1 MEAWD
6 DLVVVARVARPHGRR
21 GDVILNVETDFPEQR
36 FAPGSRVFVRRGA
49 ETGALVV
56 RSVFFMKARPVV
68 GFEGFASID
77 DAETLAGLELRIP
90 AGELAGLP
98 PGMFYH
104 HDLVGCRVETPGGD
118 EIGEVVRVEGSGEA
132 SRLVVATPRGEE
144 ELVPLAS
151 EMVPV
156 IDTAARRI
164 VVAAPDGLLGL
175 NETARSR
182 RARGERP
189 A

>member
-1 MEAWD
+1 MEDWD
-6 DLVVVARVARPHGRR
+6 DLVVVARVARSHGRR
-21 GDVILNVETDFPEQR
+21 GDVILNAETDFPEQR
-36 FAPGSRVFVRRGA
+36 FAPGNRVMVRRGA
-49 ETGALVV
+49 EAEALVV

-90 AGELAGLP
+90 AGELAELP

-104 HDLVGCRVETPGGD
+104 HDLVGCRVETASGD
-118 EIGEVVRVEGSGEA
+118 AVGDVVAVDGSGET

-144 ELVPLAS
+144 LIPMVS
-151 EMVPV
+151 EMVPLV
-156 IDTAARRI
+156 DPQARRI

-182 RARGERP
+182 RMRQGGQA
-189 A
+189 